1 MNTMTD
7 AETGDRDMTQVIDV
21 ATDVHVTVYQDE
33 LGRILHNAALFASK
47 DQTRPVFTMVKLRLR
62 GSTLEAVGCTDYYA
76 GADSTTLAD
85 DVTATVRDGEWLVL
99 AIDLA
104 PIVKACRTRKGQ
116 TSPLVIL
123 TFGAD
128 GLTVAMVTG
137 SGESFTVAYAPSHM
151 SFPPVDRLFPA
162 VDAKP
167 VALSEIRLDIA
178 NLSPFTKVR
187 SDGDA
192 DPLRFTFYG
201 DSKAVLIHCGRTFR
215 GLLMP
220 VRVK

>member
-1 MNTMTD
+1 M
-7 AETGDRDMTQVIDV
+7 
-21 ATDVHVTVYQDE
+21 
-33 LGRILHNAALFASK
+33 
-47 DQTRPVFTMVKLRLR
+47 
-62 GSTLEAVGCTDYYA
+62 GS
-76 GADSTTLAD
+76 
-85 DVTATVRDGEWLVL
+85 
-99 AIDLA
+99 
-104 PIVKACRTRKGQ
+104 
-116 TSPLVIL
+116 
-123 TFGAD
+123 
-128 GLTVAMVTG
+128 
-137 SGESFTVAYAPSHM
+137 
-151 SFPPVDRLFPA
+151 PPVDRLFPA

-201 DSKAVLIHCGRTFR
+201 DTKAVLIHCGRTFR